1 MGGTLPGMTA
11 VVVGRRLAA
20 ALVTLLVA
28 SFCVFAALS
37 IAPGDPATLLSGGRP
52 LSSAALELIRRQYH
66 LDDPFLARYVRWL
79 AGAVHGDFGQSF
91 VYRDSVNALIGAR
104 IVNTLFLMVYA
115 SVLIIVPGVL
125 IGVASALSG
134 RVARSTM
141 TVATGIAQAVPVFVA
156 AIVLITL
163 FAVNLHW
170 FPTFGAGSGF
180 GDRIR
185 HLTLPAIALALSYL
199 AWVSQVTRATVTEEL
214 GREHVM
220 TARARGIRERNVLRR
235 HVLRNALPPITA
247 VSGLTVAGLVAGAVV
262 AEKAFAV
269 NGLGSFLVDA
279 VQRKDFAVVQAIALI
294 LVSVFILTN
303 TVVDAVN
310 AMLDPRIR
318 QRG

>member
-1 MGGTLPGMTA
+1 MTA
-11 VVVGRRLAA
+11 VVVARRLAG
-20 ALVTLLVA
+20 ALITLVVA
-28 SFCVFAALS
+28 SFFVFAALS

-52 LSSAALELIRRQYH
+52 LSPAALDLIRHEYH
-66 LDDPFLARYVRWL
+66 LNDPFLSRYVRWA
-79 AGAVHGDFGQSF
+79 AGAIHGDFGQSF
-91 VYRDSVNALIGAR
+91 VYRDSVGALIGAR
-104 IVNTLFLMVYA
+104 VVNTLFLMVYA
-115 SVLIIVPGVL
+115 SLLIILPGVL
-125 IGVASALSG
+125 IGVVSALSG
-134 RVARSTM
+134 RLARSAV
-141 TVATGIAQAVPVFVA
+141 TVFTAIAQAVPVFVA

-180 GDRIR
+180 AGRLE

-199 AWVSQVTRATVTEEL
+199 AWVSQVTRATVTDEL
-214 GREHVM
+214 GREHVV

-294 LVSVFILTN
+294 LVAVFILTN

-318 QRG
+318 RGG

>member
-1 MGGTLPGMTA
+1 
-11 VVVGRRLAA
+11 
-20 ALVTLLVA
+20 
-28 SFCVFAALS
+28 
-37 IAPGDPATLLSGGRP
+37 
-52 LSSAALELIRRQYH
+52 
-66 LDDPFLARYVRWL
+66 
-79 AGAVHGDFGQSF
+79 
-91 VYRDSVNALIGAR
+91 
-104 IVNTLFLMVYA
+104 
-115 SVLIIVPGVL
+115 
-125 IGVASALSG
+125 
-134 RVARSTM
+134 
-141 TVATGIAQAVPVFVA
+141 
-156 AIVLITL
+156 
-163 FAVNLHW
+163 
-170 FPTFGAGSGF
+170 
-180 GDRIR
+180 
-185 HLTLPAIALALSYL
+185 
-199 AWVSQVTRATVTEEL
+199 VTEEL
-214 GREHVM
+214 GREHVI